1 MAAYRERGIL
11 VVPYYEWSIYSAEE
25 GELTPDYLV
34 SQARYWENKIFGLE
48 CAPRP
53 ILAIPHLLD
62 QAAACSYHGYLLA
75 NMAVYQT
82 RAWFLREYGYL
93 TDNPSIGELL
103 SKHYWEPG
111 NSVSHSDTL
120 LSLTGEGFSG
130 QYLAD
135 FCNRSVDEA
144 WEEAQGAIAG
154 AQARDIPR
162 VQSLNAKIRAVH
174 GAETIASNE
183 ESDQAMYS
191 AFEHWVESR
200 YS

>member
-1 MAAYRERGIL
+1 
-11 VVPYYEWSIYSAEE
+11 
-25 GELTPDYLV
+25 
-34 SQARYWENKIFGLE
+34 
-48 CAPRP
+48 
-53 ILAIPHLLD
+53 
-62 QAAACSYHGYLLA
+62 
-75 NMAVYQT
+75 MAVYQT

-93 TDNPSIGELL
+93 TDNPHIGELL

-135 FCNRSVDEA
+135 FCNRSVNEA
-144 WEEAQGAIAG
+144 WEEAQAVMVA

-162 VQSLNAKIRAVH
+162 VQSLHAKIRAVH

-191 AFEHWVESR
+191 TFEQWVEAR
-200 YS
+200 YN